1 MVETERS
8 ENIAACHHE
17 KASRPGA
24 CELFGSRP
32 GKTARPKFIEREPAQ
47 VQRRHPYR
55 PFARRTLND

>member
-32 GKTARPKFIEREPAQ
+32 GNTARPKFIEREP
-47 VQRRHPYR
+47 
-55 PFARRTLND
+55 T